1 MEIERKW
8 LVDKQIALEI
18 IQGLIPMKT
27 VQGYL
32 NTMDDEYLIRY
43 RSINNTFFKLEIKSK
58 GHLIREELR
67 YDISKD
73 EFKEGMRLCETKVC
87 KKRYIVQEGQY
98 QCEVD
103 IYQEWDFVTVEI
115 EFESQDEA
123 ETFIA
128 PGWFG
133 EDVTYDPTYKN
144 VNLAK

>member
-8 LVDKQIALEI
+8 LADKRIALEI
-18 IQGLIPMKT
+18 IRGILPMKT

-58 GHLIREELR
+58 GHLSREELR
-67 YDISKD
+67 YDISK
-73 EFKEGMRLCETKVC
+73 EQFKEGMKLCKTKVC
-87 KKRYIVQEGQY
+87 KNRYIVQEKDYQY
-98 QCEVD
+98 EVD

-115 EFESQDEA
+115 EFRSEDEA
-123 ETFIA
+123 ESFDA
-128 PGWFG
+128 PEWFG
-133 EDVTYDPTYKN
+133 KDVTYDPRYKN